1 MLRTQV
7 YNSHQH
13 HMPYFERDTKKFG
26 FDLKGW
32 IAANKAEG
40 KSDDKKP
47 APAKAAKK
55 AKKR

>member
-1 MLRTQV
+1 
-7 YNSHQH
+7 
-13 HMPYFERDTKKFG
+13 MPYFERDTKKFG